1 MSGHVFHPG
10 HEALHGITVV
20 LYTSGPRTFV
30 GRYDNADGGFVL
42 LHQADFHE
50 ATATGPE
57 RDAWLAQVR
66 RYGVAPKY
74 PSLTVPLKDIT
85 KTMPLGDLPLA

>member
-10 HEALHGITVV
+10 HDALHGITVV
-20 LYTSGPRTFV
+20 LFTSGPRTFV
-30 GRYDNADGGFVL
+30 GRFDREESGFVV

-50 ATATGPE
+50 GDG

-66 RYGVAPKY
+66 RYGVPPKY
-74 PSLTVPLKDIT
+74 PTLTVPAREIT
-85 KTMPLGDLPLA
+85 KTIPLGDLPQE